1 MQVDKEKS
9 ASMDIDVC
17 FVMDCTGSMGS
28 WIAAGKQQIIEIAK
42 SIQKQVDESHGHH
55 VNLRAAFVAYRDHC
69 DVLRIQEHPFTTDIS
84 QICSCC
90 GSMSATGGG
99 DGPEDVAGA
108 MCSVLNLEWKA
119 KAKFIVWV
127 ADAPAHGKLVILP
140 LPCFSLVPLVMQVPA
155 PYLALKSAVQWWT
168 SRRPSFWVSMRRSWR
183 HDGAICTAG
192 NKVLVHTDQRID
204 RHHDC

>member
-1 MQVDKEKS
+1 VDKEHA
-9 ASMDIDVC
+9 ASMDIDIC

-42 SIQKQVDESHGHH
+42 SIQKQVDESHGHA

-69 DVLRIQEHPFTTDIS
+69 DGHLRIQETPFTPDIS
-84 QICSCC
+84 RICTFC

-108 MCSVLNLEWKA
+108 MCAVLRLDWKA

-127 ADAPAHGKLVILP
+127 ADAPAHGTSVRSARPGVALRVVPSLRVSAHIIVILN
-140 LPCFSLVPLVMQVPA
+140 
-155 PYLALKSAVQWWT
+155 LKSAVQWGA
-168 SRRPSFWVSMRRSWR
+168 SRRPSFRLSMRRPWQY
-183 HDGAICTAG
+183 DGAVCTAG
-192 NKVLVHTDQRID
+192 N
-204 RHHDC
+204 

>member
-1 MQVDKEKS
+1 MQNGIMQVDKEKS

-69 DVLRIQEHPFTTDIS
+69 DGHLRIQENPFTTDIG
-84 QICSCC
+84 QICSFC

-127 ADAPAHGKLVILP
+127 ADAPAHGTLVILP
-140 LPCFSLVPLVMQVPA
+140 PLPYFFLGCAISHASACTIPGLEICSTMVDKLTTILRGVHA
-155 PYLALKSAVQWWT
+155 AILAT
-168 SRRPSFWVSMRRSWR
+168 
-183 HDGAICTAG
+183 
-192 NKVLVHTDQRID
+192 
-204 RHHDC
+204 